1 MRRKACYACWLAAAA
16 SYAVLAWAICAA
28 AAREPGGAQ
37 VHGDAADV
45 SSTPP
50 DFKLEALMPE
60 YATEHEEAY
69 LCTSV
74 PLPDRPLKLIGVE
87 PLSKQEVVHHM
98 LLFGALRFC
107 AGLRCAL

>member
-1 MRRKACYACWLAAAA
+1 M
-16 SYAVLAWAICAA
+16 AICAA
-28 AAREPGGAQ
+28 AAREPGGVQA
-37 VHGDAADV
+37 HGDATDA
-45 SSTPP
+45 SSTPS

-74 PLPDRPLKLIGVE
+74 PLPDRPLKLVGVE

-98 LLFGALRFC
+98 LLFGARHFR
-107 AGLRCAL
+107 ADFILRCSECTQLLLA

>member
-1 MRRKACYACWLAAAA
+1 MRGRACCARWAAA

-37 VHGDAADV
+37 VPGAAADA
-45 SSTPP
+45 SATPS

-60 YATEHEEAY
+60 YTTEHEEAY

-74 PLPDRPLKLIGVE
+74 PLPDRPLKLVGVE

-98 LLFGALRFC
+98 LLFGAWRFR
-107 AGLRCAL
+107 ADTR